1 MRIASHILA
10 TVVSGFV
17 FRPFVFLV
25 FPGMLLFF
33 FSLYVNTWMVI
44 HFFQAL
50 SSLAPDVL
58 AKEGPSAAL
67 AVAYAHYP
75 HTFIIGL
82 LSLMLS
88 FQLIGMGM
96 LALQSKKYFE
106 EVFYMGTALNRRN
119 GNDLQLR

>member
-1 MRIASHILA
+1 
-10 TVVSGFV
+10 
-17 FRPFVFLV
+17 VFLV

-33 FSLYVNTWMVI
+33 FSMYVNTWMVI
-44 HFFQAL
+44 HFFQSL
-50 SSLAPDVL
+50 SSLAPEVL

-67 AVAYAHYP
+67 AQAYASYP

-88 FQLIGMGM
+88 FQLLGMGM

-106 EVFYMGTALNRRN
+106 EVFYMGISLNRSSK
-119 GNDLQLR
+119 DLPPS